1 MKENSGNIGR
11 VSLPRLLNL
20 IHKKADA
27 FGVLDVSKDPVKKRF
42 YFKDGLL
49 VSSTSNMLNE
59 VLGRILLQDGI
70 LSLKDYEKSLEVS
83 AKDKKRHG
91 EVLISMGILK
101 EEELRHFL
109 TTQLK
114 NRILKVFGWNDGEFS
129 YSRIEGPLENI
140 SGPPLHPGCLILEG
154 ISLGYYPPQRLEAE
168 LVAYMDKALSP
179 VAATGLICRPED
191 LRLNIQEERF
201 LSSFD
206 GKKTLQELLEGSNL
220 LRHRAASLALSF
232 IITGIVNGLCAAEAE
247 VSIEGE
253 IKEAPA
259 IEAAGAGRLNAELLF
274 AKAKGAVLINDFSAA
289 LKMLEQIVEL
299 NPLEAEYWAYLGWA
313 IFNENPDNAKKAE
326 KIIKDAIDLD
336 NDLDA
341 AWHFLGMVF
350 LHSGDAAWAEKA
362 FRTALQK
369 NPWMLESLAEIKR
382 LEIKG
387 GLQGPGRGGYLSAL
401 GFLEDPF
408 TDAPEQRFLDLPATR
423 EKILETVLERI
434 KERSGPLVV
443 EGPAGSGKTT
453 LLLQLVKKLTNEKI
467 LCACVLR
474 PPEKELLLI
483 QAINAEL
490 GVKKG
495 NGTVKEE
502 LLNLGLKVS
511 QNKVHGG
518 HTIIIIDN
526 AHTLS
531 RGCLKF
537 IQYLTRLKTLQTVL
551 FAETS
556 FTDKLSRDVE
566 LKELKEKLVQDNIF
580 PVEQLTTDETRSFVL
595 KRLENAKNSGEIN
608 FEDLASAPAV
618 AEIREKSEGLPAV
631 ILNASADFFKKKAEE
646 AVFTAVVDTVPAN
659 ELEAPEAIA
668 EHRPKPDIFEIEE
681 GVAIE
686 AAPLAPP
693 ARIQPK
699 EILEAVQ
706 KTIEAGQTQVEQ
718 FKKADAPASAEVKGV
733 GLLEEALSDKTP
745 VKDITTR
752 PAIDFGAPE
761 KKTEAPAGEKPRFK
775 HAFLRLVVIVLA
787 MIILGLVI
795 GSLIGIN
802 LPFVGPPKKIDLPA
816 RPAKNAQIP
825 QAETRPDQPDGA
837 PVEPMPAVTPSAS
850 DTADV
855 AAPPDGAGPPGPVK

>member
-70 LSLKDYEKSLEVS
+70 LNLKDYERSLEIS

-101 EEELRHFL
+101 EEDLRHFL
-109 TTQLK
+109 TAQLK
-114 NRILKVFGWNDGEFS
+114 NRILKIFGWNEGVFS
-129 YSRIEGPLENI
+129 YSRLERPLENI
-140 SGPPLHPGCLILEG
+140 SGPPLHPGYLIVEG

-179 VAATGLICRPED
+179 VPATGLICRPED

-201 LSSFD
+201 LNSFD
-206 GKKTLQELLEGSNL
+206 GKKTLHEVLEGSNL

-253 IKEAPA
+253 LKEAPA

-274 AKAKGAVLINDFSAA
+274 AKAKGAVLTNDFSVA

-408 TDAPEQRFLDLPATR
+408 TGAPEQLFLDLPAAR
-423 EKILETVLERI
+423 EKTLETVLERI
-434 KERSGPLVV
+434 KKRSGPLVV

-453 LLLQLVKKLTNEKI
+453 LLLQLIKKLTNEKI

-580 PVEQLTTDETRSFVL
+580 TVEQLTTDETRSFVL

-608 FEDLASAPAV
+608 FEDLVSGAV
-618 AEIREKSEGLPAV
+618 AAEIHEKSEGLPAG
-631 ILNASADFFKKKAEE
+631 ILNASADFFRKKAEE
-646 AVFTAVVDTVPAN
+646 AVFTTVADTVPAN

-668 EHRPKPDIFEIEE
+668 APEPDIFEIEE
-681 GVAIE
+681 GVSTE
-686 AAPLAPP
+686 V
-693 ARIQPK
+693 
-699 EILEAVQ
+699 AVATAQ
-706 KTIEAGQTQVEQ
+706 QRPEETLEAGQTQVEQ
-718 FKKADAPASAEVKGV
+718 LNEAVAPASTEVKEV
-733 GLLEEALSDKTP
+733 GFLEEALPDKTP
-745 VKDITTR
+745 VKDITAR
-752 PAIDFGAPE
+752 PARDFGAP
-761 KKTEAPAGEKPRFK
+761 AGKKPRFK
-775 HAFLRLVVIVLA
+775 HAVLRLVIIVLA
-787 MIILGLVI
+787 MIVLGLVI

-802 LPFVGPPKKIDLPA
+802 LPFVGPPKKIDLPPA
-816 RPAKNAQIP
+816 RPAKDAQIP
-825 QAETRPDQPDGA
+825 QAETRPDQPDNA
-837 PVEPMPAVTPSAS
+837 PVEPTPAGAPSAS

-855 AAPPDGAGPPGPVK
+855 AAPPAGAGPQEPVK